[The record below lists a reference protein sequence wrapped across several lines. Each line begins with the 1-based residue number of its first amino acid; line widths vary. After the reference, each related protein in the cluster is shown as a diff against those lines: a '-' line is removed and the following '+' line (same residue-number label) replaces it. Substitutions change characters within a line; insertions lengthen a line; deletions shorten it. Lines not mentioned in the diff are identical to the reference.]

1 MTGKVITCRTQTKS
15 NRGKKKFNYKK
26 TLNHTHSVGYSVN
39 SYLQMFHGKNTQKK
53 KILKC

>member
-15 NRGKKKFNYKK
+15 NRGKKKFNYEK
-26 TLNHTHSVGYSVN
+26 TLNHTHSIGYSVN